1 MKIRLRTNYS
11 SPAITARAGD
21 IIDVPD
27 SEAKDLLEGKYAVA
41 VTEEKPEPKKPVP
54 RPKPK
59 VTPSAENVRTRRRKK
74 EE

>member
-11 SPAITARAGD
+11 TPAKTARAGD

-27 SEAKDLLEGKYAVA
+27 DEAKDLLEGKYAV
-41 VTEEKPEPKKPVP
+41 VVPDEKPQPRKPVP

-59 VTPSAENVRTRRRKK
+59 VTPSDENVRTRRRKK